1 MNMTRRQF
9 LVGATSGVVGATYVL
24 PRLAAAQTAGK
35 IRVGACDWSLR
46 AGGPDGIEVAKK
58 IGLDGI
64 EVSAGDAAD
73 TLKIAD
79 PEYRKKYKDAMQKTG
94 IVVPSVAMGLLNNAP
109 LASDPRGPAWVN
121 QTIEATKDLGAS
133 VILLAFFG
141 KGDLRAGK
149 ELKKANVDAV
159 VARIKEAA
167 PKAKEA
173 GVFLG
178 IENTLSAEQNLAIL
192 DRIKDDMVR
201 IYYDTGNSTDN
212 DYDVPAE
219 IRRLGD
225 RICQIHFKDGGR
237 YLGEG
242 KVKMDPVAEAMNAI
256 NYKGWIVL
264 ETAVPSKDRDAD
276 FKKNADFV
284 RKLLKLA

>member
-1 MNMTRRQF
+1 
-9 LVGATSGVVGATYVL
+9 
-24 PRLAAAQTAGK
+24 
-35 IRVGACDWSLR
+35 
-46 AGGPDGIEVAKK
+46 
-58 IGLDGI
+58 
-64 EVSAGDAAD
+64 
-73 TLKIAD
+73 
-79 PEYRKKYKDAMQKTG
+79 
-94 IVVPSVAMGLLNNAP
+94 MGLLNNAP
-109 LASDPRGPAWVN
+109 LASDPRGPAWLN
-121 QTIEATKDLGAS
+121 QTIEATKDLGAN

-149 ELKKANVDAV
+149 ELKKADVDAV

-178 IENTLSAEQNLAIL
+178 LENTLSAEQNLAIL
-192 DRIKDDMVR
+192 NSIKDDMVR
-201 IYYDTGNSTDN
+201 IYYDVGNSTDN
-212 DYDVPAE
+212 GYDVPAE

-242 KVKMDPVAEAMNAI
+242 KVKMDPVAEAINAI